1 MPLGIFFEVNV
12 GENILKDF
20 NISVL
25 QKYYD
30 RLLAIILPSK
40 NAERNSCEICRF
52 IKMPGS
58 CETDG
63 ESPKSVTL
71 SLRKFRFQSKSGSY
85 QPSVQSS
92 PDDQNLSNKDSA
104 AEVQDSTASNTT
116 NTINLSQNNHTSA
129 STTNQLKSTTA
140 TSDTP
145 KYASFS
151 PLSYRRYEAA
161 TTSQFLIPC
170 ITTKFQLALKNNNN
184 TAATEVDLKLSI
196 EELKKLKLL
205 ILQNS
210 HISERWKQFVSS
222 EVFCLD
228 TPEKAL
234 KINRS
239 YLNELFKFLKN
250 LYHDNFRNIK
260 PEEPETPTE
269 FNIKTYSKSVKNQ
282 ANDVSPPVTEANNI
296 TPTSDQ
302 KEENKGIMDE
312 YEVFCGKEQNLR
324 KLLDA
329 FPGAD
334 IMEAQDILV
343 KCGWDFDK
351 ALRVA
356 HQQPLKCT
364 KKRSLSV
371 NETVVCTNQGL
382 FNNTKVSQVAPPAE
396 EIVLDSSDDEIGK
409 PNSSNFNKNGP
420 PPAKKARRRIS
431 SSESE
436 EDDPK
441 STLTVK
447 PSYPASKQVNCVQ
460 PKPALSNANSE
471 KPFSLPSSLS
481 IKPVPSSSVPVNN
494 ETPKN
499 VAMPNLPKGLVI
511 LQVGDLVSNKEIS
524 NGKPATSDTDSSQT
538 VNKPEKVNIPAGISI
553 SSTNNR
559 SAQLVRIKPSTNGV
573 KHSENSIVLPISNS
587 VNVTPVSKRV
597 SVTPVSHLEKESN
610 VSDNRTSKSVISVSH
625 VQNEPDDSDNSSI
638 SKLETHVSEVQNESN
653 FSDIGRTPKSATR
666 GRKKSTD
673 GNKRK
678 APKSA
683 TRGRKKSNDSD
694 RGKTSKSATPVSH
707 VEQESDDD
715 DNVRA
720 PIPRASKVKGK
731 KYGFDDDDDDEYGE
745 ELFFDS
751 DDSDFE
757 GENLTSAHSAV
768 LKFFQEAAIEELL
781 CIPGCSK
788 KKAESLLNLRPFA
801 SWADLAEKLGNDK
814 YLSTDLLN
822 GAKKVIDMRN
832 AITKLMTKC
841 QQISFDMEDL
851 VENLKSSKEE
861 SSDYVSQQPF
871 LLNDK
876 MHLTSYQML
885 GLNWLLLMHNQDV
898 NGILADEMG
907 LGKTVQA
914 IAFLAYLKEIST
926 AGPHL
931 IVVPSSV
938 LENWKLEFQAWWP
951 DVKLTCYHGS
961 QDSRRELRMQLLYE
975 EVEDF
980 DVMITT
986 YNMVTSSAEDRGFF
1000 KRLKFHY
1007 VVFDEAH
1014 MLKNM
1019 ASQRYQHLMKI
1030 KAPRRLLLTGTPL
1043 QNNLVE
1049 LMSLLIFAMPHMF
1062 SGKTD
1067 FIKQMFSA
1075 VSKNEGNKNS
1085 YEKDRIEHAKQIMK
1099 PFVLRRLKKDVLQD
1113 LPAKTDEI
1121 KICSMS
1127 EDQEKKYADLVQRFT
1142 AEFESKQ
1149 EKDPSSSGAGMMMQL
1164 RRAANHP
1171 LLLRRLYDDEKL
1183 VKMSNDIIKEPTHR
1197 ESNPNLVFEDMS
1209 VMSDFELHVLC
1220 KTYKSLKKYALS
1232 DDEILNSGKFNI
1244 LDSLLPTLIKE
1255 GHRILLFSQ
1264 FTMVLDIVEEY
1275 MKIKSYKFLR
1285 LDGQVPVA
1293 ERQILINQF
1302 NSDSSIFIFL
1312 LSTRAGGLGINLT
1325 AADTVILHDIDF
1337 NPYND
1342 KQAEDRCHRVGQ
1354 TKNVTIIRLISE
1366 GTIEEG
1372 ILQRATEKLKLERDI
1387 HDEDETEEKDSASV
1401 AKLLRDA
1408 LGLSA
1413 KSSTKS

>member
-1 MPLGIFFEVNV
+1 
-12 GENILKDF
+12 
-20 NISVL
+20 
-25 QKYYD
+25 
-30 RLLAIILPSK
+30 
-40 NAERNSCEICRF
+40 
-52 IKMPGS
+52 
-58 CETDG
+58 
-63 ESPKSVTL
+63 
-71 SLRKFRFQSKSGSY
+71 
-85 QPSVQSS
+85 
-92 PDDQNLSNKDSA
+92 
-104 AEVQDSTASNTT
+104 
-116 NTINLSQNNHTSA
+116 
-129 STTNQLKSTTA
+129 
-140 TSDTP
+140 
-145 KYASFS
+145 
-151 PLSYRRYEAA
+151 
-161 TTSQFLIPC
+161 
-170 ITTKFQLALKNNNN
+170 
-184 TAATEVDLKLSI
+184 
-196 EELKKLKLL
+196 
-205 ILQNS
+205 
-210 HISERWKQFVSS
+210 
-222 EVFCLD
+222 
-228 TPEKAL
+228 
-234 KINRS
+234 
-239 YLNELFKFLKN
+239 
-250 LYHDNFRNIK
+250 
-260 PEEPETPTE
+260 
-269 FNIKTYSKSVKNQ
+269 
-282 ANDVSPPVTEANNI
+282 
-296 TPTSDQ
+296 
-302 KEENKGIMDE
+302 MDE

-343 KCGWDFDK
+343 RCEWNLDK
-351 ALRVA
+351 AIRVA

-364 KKRSLSV
+364 KKRSSSV
-371 NETVVCTNQGL
+371 NESLVCTTQGL
-382 FNNTKVSQVAPPAE
+382 FNNTKTSQVAPPAE
-396 EIVLDSSDDEIGK
+396 EIVLDSSDDEIGR

-420 PPAKKARRRIS
+420 PPAKRARRRIS
-431 SSESE
+431 STESE
-436 EDDPK
+436 EDDPE
-441 STLTVK
+441 STLTVQ
-447 PSYPASKQVNCVQ
+447 PSYPASMQVNSVQ
-460 PKPALSNANSE
+460 PKSALSNANNE
-471 KPFSLPSSLS
+471 KPFNLPSSLS
-481 IKPVPSSSVPVNN
+481 IKPIPSSSTPVNN

-511 LQVGDLVSNKEIS
+511 LQVGDLVSNKELL
-524 NGKPATSDTDSSQT
+524 NGKPATSDTDSSQV
-538 VNKPEKVNIPAGISI
+538 VNKPENVNIPAGISI
-553 SSTNNR
+553 SSTNSR

-573 KHSENSIVLPISNS
+573 KHNENSSVSSISNS
-587 VNVTPVSKRV
+587 VNVAPVSMRI
-597 SVTPVSHLEKESN
+597 SATSVSHSQKESD
-610 VSDNRTSKSVISVSH
+610 VSDNNRTSKSAISESRAH
-625 VQNEPDDSDNSSI
+625 QEPDDSDNSSI
-638 SKLETHVSEVQNESN
+638 SKSEMQSESN
-653 FSDIGRTPKSATR
+653 FSDINRTHKSSNR
-666 GRKKSTD
+666 GRKKSTE
-673 GNKRK
+673 GNKGK
-678 APKSA
+678 TPKSA
-683 TRGRKKSNDSD
+683 FRGRKKSSDSE
-694 RGKTSKSATPVSH
+694 RGKTSKSAAAASH
-707 VEQESDDD
+707 AEQESDDD

-768 LKFFQEAAIEELL
+768 LRFFQEAAIEELL

-788 KKAESLLNLRPFA
+788 KKADSLLNLRPFA
-801 SWADLAEKLGNDK
+801 NWADLVEKLSNDK

-822 GAKKVIDMRN
+822 GAKKVIDMRS

-851 VENLKSSKEE
+851 VENLKTNKED
-861 SSDYVSQQPF
+861 SADYVSKQPF
-871 LLNDK
+871 LLNDR

-938 LENWKLEFQAWWP
+938 LENWKLEFKAWWP
-951 DVKLTCYHGS
+951 DVKIICYHGS
-961 QDSRRELRMQLLYE
+961 QDSRRELRMQMLYDE
-975 EVEDF
+975 IEDF

-1075 VSKNEGNKNS
+1075 VSKTEGNKNT

-1121 KICSMS
+1121 KICSMT
-1127 EDQEKKYADLVQRFT
+1127 EDQGKKYVDLVQTFT

-1171 LLLRRLYDDEKL
+1171 LLLRRIYNDEKL
-1183 VKMSNDIIKEPTHR
+1183 IKMSNDIIKEPSHC

-1220 KTYKSLKKYALS
+1220 KAYKSLKKYALA
-1232 DDEILNSGKFNI
+1232 DDDILNSGKFNV
-1244 LDSLLPTLIKE
+1244 LDNLLPTLIQE

-1275 MKIKSYKFLR
+1275 MRIKSYKFLR

-1293 ERQILINQF
+1293 ERQVLIDQF
-1302 NSDSSIFIFL
+1302 NSDSTIFIFL

-1354 TKNVTIIRLISE
+1354 TKNVSIIRLISE

>member
-1 MPLGIFFEVNV
+1 
-12 GENILKDF
+12 
-20 NISVL
+20 
-25 QKYYD
+25 
-30 RLLAIILPSK
+30 
-40 NAERNSCEICRF
+40 
-52 IKMPGS
+52 MPGS
-58 CETDG
+58 CETDS
-63 ESPKSVTL
+63 EPSKSVTL
-71 SLRKFRFQSKSGSY
+71 SLRKFRFQNKTNQY
-85 QPSVQSS
+85 QPPLQPSS
-92 PDDQNLSNKDSA
+92 ADNQNLSNKDSS
-104 AEVQDSTASNTT
+104 AEAQDPTVCNSANTS
-116 NTINLSQNNHTSA
+116 NLSQKNHTSTA
-129 STTNQLKSTTA
+129 TADQLKSIDVA
-140 TSDTP
+140 SDTS
-145 KYASFS
+145 KYDSRNFS
-151 PLSYRRYEAA
+151 PLSYRRYEAS

-170 ITTKFQLALKNNNN
+170 IITKFQQALKKNGH
-184 TAATEVDLKLSI
+184 TSATEVNLKLSI
-196 EELKKLKLL
+196 EELKKLKQL
-205 ILQNS
+205 ILQNTY
-210 HISERWKQFVSS
+210 ISERWKQFVTS
-222 EVFCLD
+222 EAFCLD

-239 YLNELFKFLKN
+239 YLNDLFKFIKN
-250 LYHDNFRNIK
+250 LYNSNFRNLK
-260 PEEPETPTE
+260 SEEEETSPQ
-269 FNIKTYSKSVKNQ
+269 FNIKTYSRSVKSPL
-282 ANDVSPPVTEANNI
+282 NDESPTVTAADNNL
-296 TPTSDQ
+296 TDKPASDQ
-302 KEENKGIMDE
+302 KEGKKGIMDE

-324 KLLDA
+324 KLLDT

-343 KCGWDFDK
+343 KCNWNLDK
-351 ALRVA
+351 AIRVA
-356 HQQPLKCT
+356 QQQPLKCS
-364 KKRSLSV
+364 KKRSLSIGSSSA
-371 NETVVCTNQGL
+371 NETLVCQNQEL
-382 FNNTKVSQVAPPAE
+382 FNNSKSNQIAPPAE

-409 PNSSNFNKNGP
+409 PNSSNCNKNGP

-436 EDDPK
+436 EDSSK
-441 STLTVK
+441 SAKL
-447 PSYPASKQVNCVQ
+447 SYTASKQLNCVQ
-460 PKPALSNANSE
+460 TKPAVSNANNE
-471 KPFSLPSSLS
+471 KPFNIPSSLS
-481 IKPVPSSSVPVNN
+481 IKPVPSSSTVVHS
-494 ETPKN
+494 EKPKN
-499 VAMPNLPKGLVI
+499 MGMPNLPKGLVI
-511 LQVGDLVSNKEIS
+511 LQVNDLSSDLDMS
-524 NGKPATSDTDSSQT
+524 NGKSTTNEADSSQI
-538 VNKPEKVNIPAGISI
+538 VNRLEKVNIPAAISI
-553 SSTNNR
+553 SSTNSR
-559 SAQLVRIKPSTNGV
+559 SAQLVRVKPSTNGV
-573 KHSENSIVLPISNS
+573 KHNEDSVVLSKANS
-587 VNVTPVSKRV
+587 VNKIASGTPM
-597 SVTPVSHLEKESN
+597 SHAQKDFNDS
-610 VSDNRTSKSVISVSH
+610 
-625 VQNEPDDSDNSSI
+625 DDSNI
-638 SKLETHVSEVQNESN
+638 SKPETVSQNQNESN
-653 FSDIGRTPKSATR
+653 FIDINITAKSANR
-666 GRKKSTD
+666 GRKKSAE
-673 GNKRK
+673 GNKHK
-678 APKSA
+678 VPKSA
-683 TRGRKKSNDSD
+683 KRGRKKSNDSD
-694 RGKTSKSATPVSH
+694 RGKLPATAASRIG
-707 VEQESDDD
+707 QESDD

-720 PIPRASKVKGK
+720 PIPRASKVRGK

-788 KKAESLLNLRPFA
+788 KKAESIMNLRPFA
-801 SWADLAEKLGNDK
+801 NWANLVDKLGNDK

-851 VENLKSSKEE
+851 VENLKSNKEK
-861 SSDYVSQQPF
+861 SSDYVSKQPF
-871 LLNDK
+871 LLNDR

-938 LENWKLEFQAWWP
+938 LENWKLEFKAWWP
-951 DVKLTCYHGS
+951 DVKMICYHGS
-961 QDSRRELRMQLLYE
+961 QDSRRELRMQVLYD

-1075 VSKNEGNKNS
+1075 VSKNEGNKNT

-1113 LPAKTDEI
+1113 LPGKTDEI
-1121 KICSMS
+1121 KICPMS
-1127 EDQEKKYADLVQRFT
+1127 EDQGKKYADLVQTFT

-1171 LLLRRLYDDEKL
+1171 LLLRRFYDEDKL
-1183 VKMSNDIIKEPTHR
+1183 IKMSNDIIKEPTHC

-1220 KTYKSLKKYALS
+1220 RTYKSLKKYMLS
-1232 DDEILNSGKFNI
+1232 DEDILNSGKFNV

-1275 MKIKSYKFLR
+1275 MKIKSYQFLR
-1285 LDGQVPVA
+1285 LDGQVPVS
-1293 ERQILINQF
+1293 ERQALIDQF
-1302 NSDSSIFIFL
+1302 NSDPSIFIFL

-1354 TKNVTIIRLISE
+1354 TKNVTIIRLVSE